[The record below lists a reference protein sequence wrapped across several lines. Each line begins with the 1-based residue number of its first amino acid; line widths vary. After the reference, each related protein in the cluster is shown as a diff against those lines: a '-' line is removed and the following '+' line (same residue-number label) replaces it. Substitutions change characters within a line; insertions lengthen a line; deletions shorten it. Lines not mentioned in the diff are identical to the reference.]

1 MQLMLNCLWMTRAEE
16 LLRGAEELAPADMT
30 NARTRAAGHNQRAM
44 AAIVAEFTVARE
56 NLLARLDAATDDDV
70 TRAAVHPR
78 LKRPMR
84 LVDLCFFVAEHD
96 DHHLAVV
103 TRALR
108 AQGH

>member
-70 TRAAVHPR
+70 TRASSGPCAWSTCASSWPNTTIITWRLLPARCAPR
-78 LKRPMR
+78 
-84 LVDLCFFVAEHD
+84 ATE
-96 DHHLAVV
+96 A
-103 TRALR
+103 A
-108 AQGH
+108 